1 MNEVLIITVLSAQLA
16 KNEAINFLQNT
27 DLTGKSGKLKKWKI
41 IN

>member
-1 MNEVLIITVLSAQLA
+1 MNEVLIITVFSAQLA
-16 KNEAINFLQNT
+16 KNEAINFLQNA